1 MIHDRTS
8 GLKLMER
15 ANPLLFSKESYEEY
29 PIEYSE
35 LKHYLA
41 NDGDEESPHRNSSLY
56 KNVDYLD
63 FFLYKNDDSHS
74 SGIDLDRKLVCEYAL
89 YQVQMQQRL
98 GKLREGR
105 PVTLNDIIQLE
116 PQSVEWYE
124 YLLAV
129 LESINATKID
139 TSLFNVGFANMN
151 STNKKVNERGLNR
164 NNTSIRTNNSLQE
177 LTSCILSNAV
187 KKGIELKPVNMDNPV
202 EFLKNAIETILASSQ
217 PNSQISKHS
226 AADEDIYQKK
236 EELETAFKD
245 LQLAHNFLTKQFE
258 HDRAEYVHNIEQLQR
273 TNKELQQKLL
283 SYHSDLSQAESK
295 LQEKERVY
303 KQLEETSKRSSL
315 RNRNYDL
322 TSPIFSGEVWNA
334 VSPGSAKSG
343 NSTTNNSHSITIMRT
358 EFKRML
364 TDTQRKYEREIQDE
378 RESRILLEEELSSL
392 RNKSHQKTE

>member
-15 ANPLLFSKESYEEY
+15 ANPLLFSQESYEEY
-29 PIEYSE
+29 PIEYDE

-41 NDGDEESPHRNSSLY
+41 NDGDEEPPHRNSSLY

-63 FFLYKNDDSHS
+63 FFLYKNDDNHA
-74 SGIDLDRKLVCEYAL
+74 SGIDLERKLVCEYAL
-89 YQVQMQQRL
+89 YQVQMQQRS
-98 GKLREGR
+98 GKLREGW
-105 PVTLNDIIQLE
+105 PIALKEIIKLE

-124 YLLAV
+124 CLLV
-129 LESINATKID
+129 LLESINATKID
-139 TSLFNVGFANMN
+139 TSIFDTGITNMN
-151 STNKKVNERGLNR
+151 SAKKVNERGLHR

-177 LTSCILSNAV
+177 LTSCILSNAI

-217 PNSQISKHS
+217 PNSQISAHN
-226 AADEDIYQKK
+226 AAEEDIILQK

-258 HDRAEYVHNIEQLQR
+258 HDRAEYIQNIEQLQR

-283 SYHSDLSQAESK
+283 NYHSDLSQAESK

-315 RNRNYDL
+315 RTKNYDL
-322 TSPIFSGEVWNA
+322 TSPIFSGEIWNA
-334 VSPGSAKSG
+334 VSPGSAKSA
-343 NSTTNNSHSITIMRT
+343 NSTANNSHSITIMRT

-364 TDTQRKYEREIQDE
+364 TDTQRKYEKEIQEE
-378 RESRILLEEELSSL
+378 RESRIILEAELSSL
-392 RNKSHQKTE
+392 RNKPHQSTE